1 MLHRDFRELLSAFSD
16 AEVEYLL
23 VGAYALAAHG
33 FVRATNDLVL
43 WVRPSPENARRVH
56 GALLAFGAPN
66 DRFSIQDFVQ
76 PDMVVQLGVPPA
88 RIDILT
94 SISGVDFTAAWN
106 ARQSIDLDG
115 ITVPAL
121 CLAHMT
127 ANKRASGRDQDMLD
141 LKWIERN
148 DKIGD

>member
-23 VGAYALAAHG
+23 VGPYALAAHG
-33 FVRATNDLVL
+33 LARATNDLDL

-56 GALLAFGAPN
+56 GALLAFGAPA

-76 PDMVVQLGVPPA
+76 PDKVVQLGVPPV

-106 ARQSIDLDG
+106 SRLSIDLDG
-115 ITVPAL
+115 ITVPVL
-121 CLAHMT
+121 CLAHF
-127 ANKRASGRDQDMLD
+127 ANKRASGPDQDLPD
-141 LKWIERN
+141 LNGIERN